1 MIRRAGQ
8 REKPASAPFSQDGW
22 RAEVVERQ
30 FHVIMILEVER
41 HADSQPQIFPTSD
54 ERAFTPSSDSGWK
67 MLDTCST
74 SASPIQQP
82 DSCVTTSCH
91 AQVRR
96 SHRHGYPLQVA
107 ELCRG
112 VRESQV

>member
-54 ERAFTPSSDSGWK
+54 ERTFLPQVLTVDGK
-67 MLDTCST
+67 CSIPAYIRFARFNSQIPAHSVPIALRLSVT
-74 SASPIQQP
+74 S
-82 DSCVTTSCH
+82 
-91 AQVRR
+91 VR
-96 SHRHGYPLQVA
+96 SA
-107 ELCRG
+107 
-112 VRESQV
+112 

>member
-82 DSCVTTSCH
+82 DS
-91 AQVRR
+91 R
-96 SHRHGYPLQVA
+96 SFRPDSITLIGDF
-107 ELCRG
+107 CTFG
-112 VRESQV
+112 VMLFGW